1 MPWAKRGSVNG
12 MRRRQLL
19 VRLGAGACI
28 RLPLAGSAGL
38 AWSQEFP
45 SRPLR
50 IVVPFAPGGLTD
62 VIARQAA
69 EELKAEMR
77 QTVVIENRPGAS
89 GHIGAEA
96 VAKAA
101 PDGYTLALLSTL
113 HAGGA
118 VYQPEIVRYD
128 LMRDFSA
135 LGMLGSSPAML
146 VARKELQLRNVADM
160 VARAKARPG
169 ELSLA
174 TVAAYIGELI
184 ETVADIEL
192 NLILYRGAAAAT
204 NDLLGGNVDMMS
216 GTASDMMQLLK
227 SGRFVALGVSG
238 QAPLPSAPEARPIVE
253 TLPRYRGG
261 QWYGLY
267 APSAT
272 PAAIVARLRAAL
284 ANAVQRPDY
293 RARMAQALVT
303 PPDLSVE
310 GLVAEMRASLEAFAQ
325 ARARR
330 PGRAY
335 APVRG

>member
-1 MPWAKRGSVNG
+1 
-12 MRRRQLL
+12 MRRRRLL
-19 VRLGAGACI
+19 RHLAAAAAAGV
-28 RLPLAGSAGL
+28 PLAWPGRT
-38 AWSQEFP
+38 AWAQDFP

-69 EELKAEMR
+69 EELKAELR
-77 QTVVIENRPGAS
+77 QTVVVDNRPGAS

-128 LMRDFSA
+128 LMRDFA
-135 LGMLGSSPAML
+135 PLGMLGSSPAML
-146 VARKELQLRNVADM
+146 VARKELQLRHVADM
-160 VARAKARPG
+160 VARARARPG

-184 ETVADIEL
+184 EAVADIEL

-216 GTASDMMQLLK
+216 GTASDMMQLLR

-238 QAPLPSAPEARPIVE
+238 SAPLPYAPEVRPIVE

-261 QWYGLY
+261 QCYGLY
-267 APSAT
+267 APAAV
-272 PAAIVARLRAAL
+272 PAPVLARLRSAL
-284 ANAVQRPDY
+284 GAAVQRPDY
-293 RARMAQALVT
+293 RARMAQALVA
-303 PPDLSVE
+303 PPDLGVE
-310 GLVAEMRASLEAFAQ
+310 GLGAEMRASLEAFAQ

-330 PGRAY
+330 PNRSY
-335 APVRG
+335 APARG

>member
-1 MPWAKRGSVNG
+1 
-12 MRRRQLL
+12 MRRRRLL
-19 VRLGAGACI
+19 GHVAASAGFG
-28 RLPLAGSAGL
+28 LPLAGMSRA
-38 AWSQEFP
+38 AWAQDFP
-45 SRPLR
+45 ARPLR

-69 EELKAEMR
+69 EELKAELR
-77 QTVVIENRPGAS
+77 QPVIVDNRPGAS

-118 VYQPEIVRYD
+118 VYQPDIVRYD
-128 LMRDFSA
+128 LMRDFA
-135 LGMLGSSPAML
+135 PLGMLGSSPAML

-174 TVAAYIGELI
+174 TVAAYIGELL
-184 ETVADIEL
+184 EAVAEIDL

-227 SGRFVALGVSG
+227 TGRFVALGVSG
-238 QAPLPSAPEARPIVE
+238 SAPLAYAPEARPIVE

-261 QWYGLY
+261 QWYGLF
-267 APSAT
+267 APAGT
-272 PAAIVARLRAAL
+272 PAPVMARLRGAWAGV
-284 ANAVQRPDY
+284 VQRPDY
-293 RARMAQALVT
+293 RARMSQALVA

-310 GLVAEMRASLEAFAQ
+310 GLAAEMRATLESFAQ

-330 PGRAY
+330 PGRTY
-335 APVRG
+335 APARG

>member
-1 MPWAKRGSVNG
+1 
-12 MRRRQLL
+12 MRRRRLL
-19 VRLGAGACI
+19 RHFIA
-28 RLPLAGSAGL
+28 SAGVGL
-38 AWSQEFP
+38 ALVGLSRAARAQDFP

-69 EELKAEMR
+69 EELKAELR
-77 QTVVIENRPGAS
+77 QPVVVDNRPGAS

-118 VYQPEIVRYD
+118 VYQPDIVRYD
-128 LMRDFSA
+128 LMRDFLP

-146 VARKELQLRNVADM
+146 VARKELHLRNVADM

-174 TVAAYIGELI
+174 TAAAYIGELL
-184 ETVADIEL
+184 EAVADIEL

-227 SGRFVALGVSG
+227 TGRFVALGVSG
-238 QAPLPSAPEARPIVE
+238 GAPLPYAPEARPIVE

-261 QWYGLY
+261 QWYGLF
-267 APSAT
+267 APAGT
-272 PAAIVARLRAAL
+272 PAQVVTRLRSAL
-284 ANAVQRPDY
+284 GAAVQRPDY
-293 RARMAQALVT
+293 RARMAQALVA

-330 PGRAY
+330 PSRTY
-335 APVRG
+335 APARG

>member
-1 MPWAKRGSVNG
+1 
-12 MRRRQLL
+12 MRRRRLL
-19 VRLGAGACI
+19 RHFIASAGVGLA
-28 RLPLAGSAGL
+28 LAGLSRA
-38 AWSQEFP
+38 ARAQDFP

-69 EELKAEMR
+69 EELKAELR
-77 QTVVIENRPGAS
+77 QPVVVDNRPGAS

-118 VYQPEIVRYD
+118 VYQPDIVRYD
-128 LMRDFSA
+128 LMRDFLP

-146 VARKELQLRNVADM
+146 VARKELHLRNVADM

-174 TVAAYIGELI
+174 TAAAYIGELL
-184 ETVADIEL
+184 EAVADIEL

-227 SGRFVALGVSG
+227 TGRFVALGVSG
-238 QAPLPSAPEARPIVE
+238 GAPLPYAPEARPIVE

-261 QWYGLY
+261 QWYGLF
-267 APSAT
+267 APAGT
-272 PAAIVARLRAAL
+272 PAQVVTRLRSAL
-284 ANAVQRPDY
+284 GAAVQRPDY
-293 RARMAQALVT
+293 RARMAQALVA

-330 PGRAY
+330 PSRTY
-335 APVRG
+335 APARG

>member
-1 MPWAKRGSVNG
+1 MQ
-12 MRRRQLL
+12 RRHLLAQLA
-19 VRLGAGACI
+19 RLGAGTGISAATCI
-28 RLPLAGSAGL
+28 GLPLATLPRA
-38 AWSQEFP
+38 ARAQDFP
-45 SRPLR
+45 ARPLR

-69 EELKAEMR
+69 EELKAELR
-77 QTVVIENRPGAS
+77 QPVVVDNRPGAS

-96 VAKAA
+96 AARAA

-118 VYQPEIVRYD
+118 VYQPDIVRYD
-128 LMRDFSA
+128 LMRDFTP

-146 VARKELQLRNVADM
+146 VARNELRLRHVADM
-160 VARAKARPG
+160 VARARARPG

-174 TVAAYIGELI
+174 TVAAYIGELL
-184 ETVADIEL
+184 EAAADIEL

-204 NDLLGGNVDMMS
+204 NDLLGGSVDMMS
-216 GTASDMMQLLK
+216 GTASDMMQLLR
-227 SGRFVALGVSG
+227 SGRFTALGVSG
-238 QAPLPSAPEARPIVE
+238 SAVLPYAPQARPIVE
-253 TLPRYRGG
+253 TLPQYRGG

-272 PAAIVARLRAAL
+272 TAAGVARLRSAL
-284 ANAVQRPDY
+284 AAAVQRPDY
-293 RARMAQALVT
+293 RARMGQALVE

-310 GLVAEMRASLEAFAQ
+310 GLSAEMRASLDAFTR

-330 PGRAY
+330 PGRSL
-335 APVRG
+335 APMRG